1 MRCLLVSVVCVIGLT
16 TAAAAEDVRKAIEQ
30 ANARFVAAFKAGDA
44 ATIASLYTET
54 AKMLPPDATEVVGRE
69 AIQMIWQGAISDG
82 VKDLTLKAIDVEACG
97 DLAYEVGSFSIQVPA
112 ENNSMATAGG
122 NYLVIW
128 KRDADGRWRLH
139 IDTWNDAPDQ

>member
-30 ANARFVAAFKAGDA
+30 VNARFVAAFKAGDA

-97 DLAYEVGSFSIQVPA
+97 DLAYEVGSFSMQVPA
-112 ENNSMATAGG
+112 ENNLMATAGG

-128 KRDADGRWRLH
+128 KRGADGRWRLH